1 MVDKISAI
9 RFLIEDY
16 YKNFPELIEEIPKE
30 EMYKALNMSKSEFE
44 NFCNKIDYLEFI
56 NSLKEKI
63 EDNLLELNDGTKK
76 LEKFNKEEG
85 RYINKEI
92 KNTAFC
98 IQTQLITKLI
108 IPYFEN
114 NSDGSEI
121 FEKVLNCKNL
131 IKDYFGWLYI
141 DIEVFF

>member
-56 NSLKEKI
+56 NSL
-63 EDNLLELNDGTKK
+63 N
-76 LEKFNKEEG
+76 
-85 RYINKEI
+85 
-92 KNTAFC
+92 
-98 IQTQLITKLI
+98 
-108 IPYFEN
+108 
-114 NSDGSEI
+114 
-121 FEKVLNCKNL
+121 
-131 IKDYFGWLYI
+131 
-141 DIEVFF
+141 